1 MIEASYRQAESDKQ
15 AADNRDD
22 QINDLAETICREIID
37 TAMSKGIDAPVSFH
51 DTTETLWQE
60 PMVRGKLQRR
70 TRPAMLKEIIIED
83 DFGVLAMNA
92 LILIA
97 KKGDIDAIAT
107 IRAIASKAA
116 TDIAADK
123 VDA

>member
-22 QINDLAETICREIID
+22 QINDLAGTICREIID
-37 TAMSKGIDAPVSFH
+37 TAMAKGLDAPVSFH

-70 TRPAMLKEIIIED
+70 TRPATLKEVIIDD
-83 DFGVLAMNA
+83 DFGAIAVAA

-97 KKGDIDAIAT
+97 KKGDVDAVAALRTIAT
-107 IRAIASKAA
+107 KAA